1 MSLILRR
8 DKGSKLSIT
17 ELDANFEYLN
27 SKSSSTGDITF
38 AGTTMSSKIL
48 DKDIVIETKGEGGV
62 VIQNDK
68 PNSWALNVGLKFND
82 NNDVWGSS
90 TTVDDEGNSYTT
102 GGDYLIN
109 GDPKGFVIKTNHV
122 GDIVWQKHIIEFAYG
137 ESIVYK
143 NGHLYILLTDESTTT
158 DILIIKLDTD
168 GNSLDQWKFGYPQG
182 MMIGGIYGYE
192 IDVDENEN
200 IYWVGFL
207 YNYDPSGYDMVA
219 GKLNTVDNTI
229 EWNLLLDSGDY
240 VDFGYSIKYKN
251 NYVYIAG
258 QTRNVDGSDIMLIT
272 KLGKDGTQVWTK
284 TIDNLPD
291 GGNSHVDSIT
301 VDNLDN
307 IYVCGYKGG
316 KEDNIHNFYLK
327 LDSSGNLVWGKK
339 LINTL
344 SDSSSVQLNTLNSID
359 FNDNDG
365 FLYLSQSFNRNLF
378 VSKIDKDGNIIWQNI
393 VGTNNNEGNYYN
405 NGHRS
410 TKATNDSLY
419 ITGYN
424 NNNIVPGERNTSGS
438 NNMFLLKYDLNGL
451 SADTFQDWIITPASF
466 TQSNYISY
474 TSSNITLS
482 ITSIT
487 QLITKSNFE
496 IVDVVIPGNTN
507 FGFDSYLTNF
517 RNKKTQLKV
526 KGEINVN
533 DLYVLPEST
542 GKNGEV
548 LTYPTSGN
556 TLQWDKPGT
565 VLTVN
570 DFIKSSWMMPTYT
583 TNFGDDSQISTTSSY
598 KQIIGQREVS
608 ILTIYNY
615 YLGGDVTIK
624 RNNIDRTFSWEFGA
638 GDLQMELSTSW
649 SDMMLSVEEIYSD
662 QYDKKFKIRSSEYN
676 TSGNS
681 IVSVDYS
688 GGLTAS
694 IETIQGYSSGGTFKD
709 QYVEIDFKDYP
720 YYPNSG
726 GTIDETFITERGADN
741 MVFNIEIQSDGKS
754 ILAGNFKRYNI
765 NAGYIVRLNT
775 DGSYDYSFECKDGF
789 DSIVKALKI
798 QSDGKILVG
807 GQFTSYSGSSSS
819 RIIRLNTNGSIDK
832 SFNIGDGFNGYVR
845 AIEIQSD
852 GKILVGG
859 DFDDYNGTYAQG
871 IIRLNSDGTIDTT
884 FVYGGGFSCSNNG
897 NVFVI
902 KVLSTGNILVGGWF
916 SSYDGTSAN
925 CLIELDSLGGVTT
938 IFDGMTNPYF
948 DDRVSTIVEQ
958 PDGKILVGGFF
969 ASCGERIVRLNTD
982 FSVDY
987 RFNNNSGSGFNNPV
1001 QVIKL
1006 QSDGKI
1012 LCGGQFSSYYDDTYG
1027 NRSCT
1032 QLARLNSNGTFDT
1045 TFNVGSGFNNDG
1057 VTAIAIQSDDRI
1069 LVGGWFDVYNMNL
1082 GRNHIIRLYSGS
1094 GLEAQ
1099 YIQPEFM
1106 GVKYDKVAVSANS
1119 YLTFGGGSS
1128 LPYSDSL
1135 NLPGIFISAATNNS
1149 NNGRAYVEVY
1159 AGFYINS
1166 YNETIFKI
1174 RYVDT
1179 SNSFAWEVCFMI
1191 EQGNAIDIKI
1201 DSNYYLDNDDV
1212 GFTAI
1217 KDTNFIRK
1225 EFIPTSYSNY
1235 NLPEGWGSRDVKS
1248 DSIKLNN
1255 PGITYSISENIT
1267 EINLPLVDSDWT
1279 APNAYEQ
1286 EWKVRT
1292 YNDSTYLS
1300 MNGSDTYTW
1309 FDFAKTPYGGQNL
1322 KGGIIEYHLHDSL
1335 GSVQIGTLNFNTSNN
1350 DEIPISVNGSQ
1361 DYVSL
1366 GNTSIGNDTIT
1377 GAYGVRTNSSKTGYS
1392 VNFWVHWTS
1401 KLFYGSY

>member
-102 GGDYLIN
+102 GGDYLVK

-143 NGHLYILLTDESTTT
+143 NGHLYVLLTDENTN

-182 MMIGGIYGYE
+182 MMIDSIYGYE

-393 VGTNNNEGNYYN
+393 VGTNNNESNYYN

-410 TKATNDSLY
+410 IKATNDSLY

-496 IVDVVIPGNTN
+496 IVDVVIPSNTN

-565 VLTVN
+565 TLTVN

-624 RNNIDRTFSWEFGA
+624 RNSYSDVTFSWEFGSHS
-638 GDLQMELSTSW
+638 LQMGLSTYW
-649 SDMMLSVEEIYSD
+649 NDMMISVDEIYSD
-662 QYDKKFKIRSSEYN
+662 EYIKKFRIRSSEYN
-676 TSGNS
+676 TDGNS
-681 IVSVDYS
+681 VVSVEYSS

-694 IETIQGYSSGGTFKD
+694 IETIQGYSSGGTFKE

-726 GTIDETFITERGADN
+726 GTIDETFITEKGADG
-741 MVFNIEIQSDGKS
+741 MVFNIELQSDGKS
-754 ILAGNFKRYNI
+754 IVAGNFGKYDNI
-765 NAGYIVRLNT
+765 GARRIVRLNI

-789 DSIVKALKI
+789 NGNIKALKI

-807 GQFTSYSGSSSS
+807 GDFVNYSGTTSNY
-819 RIIRLNTNGSIDK
+819 IIRLNTNGTVDK
-832 SFNIGDGFNGYVR
+832 SFNIGDGFDKIVR
-845 AIEIQSD
+845 SIEIQSN

-859 DFDDYNGTYAQG
+859 DFDDYNGTGAKG

-884 FVYGGGFSCSNNG
+884 FVYGDGFSYMNNG

-916 SSYDGTSAN
+916 YAYNGTSADN
-925 CLIELDSLGGVTT
+925 LIELDSVGGVST
-938 IFDGMTNPYF
+938 IFDGTNPYF

-1012 LCGGQFSSYYDDTYG
+1012 LCGGKFSSYYDDTYG

-1045 TFNVGSGFNNDG
+1045 TFDVGIGFNNDG
-1057 VTAIAIQSDDRI
+1057 VNAIAIQSDDKI
-1069 LVGGWFDVYNMNL
+1069 LVGGWFNAYNMNL

-1149 NNGRAYVEVY
+1149 NNGRAYGEVY
-1159 AGFYINS
+1159 AGLYINS
-1166 YNETIFKI
+1166 DNRTIFKI

-1179 SNSFAWEVCFMI
+1179 NKSFAWEVCFMI
-1191 EQGNAIDIKI
+1191 EQGNVIDIKI
-1201 DSNYYLDNDDV
+1201 ASNYYLDNDDV

-1267 EINLPLVDSDWT
+1267 EVNIPLADSDWT

-1300 MNGSDTYTW
+1300 TNGMNKYAW
-1309 FDFAKTPYGGQNL
+1309 FDFSKTPYGGQNL
-1322 KGGIIEYHLHDSL
+1322 KGGIIEYQLHDSV
-1335 GSVQIGTLNFNTSNN
+1335 SNSTVIGTVTFNVATGEVQLGTVVGPQNVKLNDYGISYDDFSVYG
-1350 DEIPISVNGSQ
+1350 IPTNFG
-1361 DYVSL
+1361 
-1366 GNTSIGNDTIT
+1366 GNVWI
-1377 GAYGVRTNSSKTGYS
+1377 
-1392 VNFWVHWTS
+1392 HWTS